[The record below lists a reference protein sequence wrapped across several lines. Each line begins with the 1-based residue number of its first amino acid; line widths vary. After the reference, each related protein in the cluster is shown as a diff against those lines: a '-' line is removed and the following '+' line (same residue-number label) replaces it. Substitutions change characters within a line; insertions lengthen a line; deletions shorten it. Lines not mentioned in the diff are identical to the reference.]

1 MSPSTAARAGVA
13 LADLPRTS
21 SASARE
27 VAAAYRDC
35 LRIARAHYENFTV
48 GSFLLPRPLRRH
60 IAALYAFA
68 RAADD
73 MADEGEATRDE
84 RLARLDA
91 WEWALEEAYRGRP
104 TEPVFVALADTAAR
118 FAIPI
123 TPFKRL
129 LRAFRSDVDFHPFA
143 TFDALRA
150 YCRDSADPVGHLV
163 LYLLG
168 YRDERRQALADRIC
182 TGLQLANFWQDV
194 AVDARN
200 GRVYVP
206 EEDLARFGVEVDDV
220 LSGRASAATRELVRF
235 EVDRTRQHLVEGL
248 ALIDLVEPRL
258 AREVRLFAGG
268 GFAILDRVASIDCD
282 VLTQRPSL
290 SRIDKLGVL
299 ARGLLPRRPG
309 SGHASLASATGMT
322 ATTTRDATAPATV
335 RPRLASGALHR
346 LDGPRLEQAYDFCRD
361 VTRQSSSNFFSAF
374 QLLAP
379 VQRRALFAVYAF
391 CRFVDDVADDATTRD
406 PQALLELWRGE
417 LAAVYDGN
425 PTRKVGVALADAVQR
440 FGLERRHFEDILRG
454 VEMDLTARRFLTF
467 EQLEEYCYLVASAV
481 GLLCIEIFGYTS
493 PAARGYAVDLGL
505 AFQLTNILR
514 DVEEDA
520 RRGRIYLP
528 LEDLKQFGVEEEE
541 LLAGRYSP
549 RLGALLAF
557 ECGRA
562 RAFYLRAHGTLPRG
576 DRRSLAVAEAM
587 CAIYERLLHR
597 IEARRFD
604 VFGRRIGLPA
614 YEKVG
619 LAAFGWARAQLAG
632 FGA

>member
-1 MSPSTAARAGVA
+1 MSPSGGAAAGA
-13 LADLPRTS
+13 TLADLPRAS

-27 VAAAYRDC
+27 VRAAYRAC
-35 LRIARAHYENFTV
+35 VQIARAHYENFTV
-48 GSFLLPRPLRRH
+48 GSFLLPRALRRH

-73 MADEGEATRDE
+73 MADEGDLGRAE

-129 LRAFRSDVDFHPFA
+129 LQAFRGDVDFRAFP
-143 TFDALRA
+143 TFGALRA
-150 YCRDSADPVGHLV
+150 YCANSADPVGHLI
-163 LYLLG
+163 LYLFG
-168 YRDERRQALADRIC
+168 HRDERRQELADRIC

-194 AVDARN
+194 SVDAQK

-206 EEDLARFGVEVDDV
+206 LDDLAHFGLTADD
-220 LSGRASAATRELVRF
+220 LLAGRWSENVRKLLRF
-235 EVDRTRQHLVEGL
+235 EVERARQHLVEGL
-248 ALIDLVEPRL
+248 ALAGLVEPRL
-258 AREVRLFAGG
+258 ARELRLFAGG
-268 GFAILDRVASIDCD
+268 GLAILKRIEDVDFD
-282 VLTQRPSL
+282 VLNERPSL
-290 SRIDKLGVL
+290 TKLDKLRIV
-299 ARGLLPRRPG
+299 ARSAAPLRVGAGSSRSTPAAGATIARPLP
-309 SGHASLASATGMT
+309 
-322 ATTTRDATAPATV
+322 
-335 RPRLASGALHR
+335 ASGALHR

-361 VTRQSSSNFFSAF
+361 VTRRSSSNFFSAF
-374 QLLAP
+374 TLLAP

-391 CRFVDDVADDATTRD
+391 CRFVDDVADDGAARD
-406 PQALLELWRGE
+406 PQALLDLWRGE
-417 LAAVYDGN
+417 LASVYAGT
-425 PTRKVGVALADAVQR
+425 PTRKVGVALADAVLR

-454 VEMDLTARRFLTF
+454 VEMDLTARRYRTF

-481 GLLCIEIFGYTS
+481 GLLCIEIFGYSS
-493 PAARGYAVDLGL
+493 PAARSYAVDLGL

-528 LEDLKQFGVEEEE
+528 LEDLKQFGVAEEE
-541 LLAGRYSP
+541 LLSGRYSP

-562 RAFYLRAHGTLPRG
+562 RAFYLRAHGTLPAE

-604 VFGRRIGLPA
+604 VFGRRIALPA
-614 YEKVG
+614 YEKVS
-619 LAAFGWARAQLAG
+619 LASFGWARAQLAG
-632 FGA
+632 FAG

>member
-1 MSPSTAARAGVA
+1 MSPSAVAVAGAASAA
-13 LADLPRTS
+13 LPRNP
-21 SASARE
+21 AVRPRE
-27 VAAAYRDC
+27 LAAAYREC
-35 LRIARAHYENFTV
+35 VRVARSHDENFTV
-48 GSFLLPRPLRRH
+48 GSFLLPRALRRH
-60 IAALYAFA
+60 VAALYAFA

-73 MADEGEATRDE
+73 MADEGDLPRAE

-129 LRAFRSDVDFHPFA
+129 LRAFRSDVDFQPFA
-143 TFDALRA
+143 TFVELRG

-163 LYLLG
+163 LYLFG
-168 YRDERRQALADRIC
+168 HGDEQRQALADQVC

-194 AVDARN
+194 SVDAQK

-206 EEDLARFGVEVDDV
+206 REDLERFGVDAGDLLAGRFDDRV
-220 LSGRASAATRELVRF
+220 RALLAF
-235 EVDRTRQHLVEGL
+235 EVARAREHLVAGL
-248 ALIDLVEPRL
+248 ALADTVAPRL
-258 AREVRLFAGG
+258 AREVRMFAGG
-268 GFAILDRVASIDCD
+268 GLAILDRIEAAGHD
-282 VLTQRPSL
+282 VVTRRPSL
-290 SRIDKLGVL
+290 SRADKAGVL
-299 ARGLLPRRPG
+299 LRGLLG
-309 SGHASLASATGMT
+309 SATS
-322 ATTTRDATAPATV
+322 AAR
-335 RPRLASGALHR
+335 ASGALARRAHALRAQQPASALHR
-346 LDGPRLEQAYDFCRD
+346 LDGPRLQQAYDFCQD
-361 VTRQSSSNFFSAF
+361 VTRKSSSNFFSAF
-374 QLLAP
+374 KLLGP
-379 VQRRALFAVYAF
+379 VQRQALFAVYAF
-391 CRFVDDVADDATTRD
+391 CRFVDDAADDATSRE
-406 PQALLELWRGE
+406 PQALLDTWRCELD
-417 LAAVYDGN
+417 AVYAGA
-425 PTRKVGVALADAVQR
+425 PTRKVGVALVDAVAR

-454 VEMDLTARRFLTF
+454 VEMDLTARRYLTF

-481 GLLCIEIFGYTS
+481 GLLCIEIFGYS
-493 PAARGYAVDLGL
+493 NPAARGYAVDLGL

-528 LEDLKQFGVEEEE
+528 LEDLKHFGVDEEE

-562 RAFYLRAHGTLPRG
+562 RAFYLRAHGTLPPE

-604 VFGRRIGLPA
+604 VFGRRVALPA
-614 YEKVG
+614 YEKVS

-632 FGA
+632 LAS

>member
-1 MSPSTAARAGVA
+1 VLAPAAVASDASPT
-13 LADLPRTS
+13 LLLPRPATLRPS
-21 SASARE
+21 E
-27 VAAAYRDC
+27 IAAAYREC
-35 LRIARAHYENFTV
+35 LRVARTHYENFTV
-48 GSFLLPRPLRRH
+48 GSFLLPRALRRH
-60 IAALYAFA
+60 VAALYAFA

-73 MADEGEATRDE
+73 MADEGDLPREE
-84 RLARLDA
+84 RHARLDA

-123 TPFKRL
+123 TPFRRL
-129 LRAFRSDVDFHPFA
+129 VRAFRRDVDFQPFA
-143 TFDALRA
+143 TFAELRD

-163 LYLLG
+163 LYLFG
-168 YRDERRQALADRIC
+168 HGDEQRQELSDEVC

-194 AVDARN
+194 SVDARK

-206 EEDLARFGVEVDDV
+206 REDLERFGVTASELLAGRDDERV
-220 LSGRASAATRELVRF
+220 RALVAF
-235 EVDRTRQHLVEGL
+235 EVTRAREHLARGL
-248 ALIDLVEPRL
+248 ALVDLVQPRL
-258 AREVRLFAGG
+258 GREVRMFAGG
-268 GFAILDRVASIDCD
+268 GLAILDRIEADGFATSTRRPTLSPADKAA
-282 VLTQRPSL
+282 VLL
-290 SRIDKLGVL
+290 
-299 ARGLLPRRPG
+299 RGLVG
-309 SGHASLASATGMT
+309 SAAARARASATLARRAHAQRAGQ
-322 ATTTRDATAPATV
+322 PA
-335 RPRLASGALHR
+335 SALHR
-346 LDGPRLEQAYDFCRD
+346 LDGPRLQQAYDFCQD
-361 VTRQSSSNFFSAF
+361 VTRRSSSNFFSAF
-374 QLLAP
+374 RLLGP
-379 VQRRALFAVYAF
+379 VQRQALFAVYAF
-391 CRFVDDVADDATTRD
+391 CRFVDDAADDASARD
-406 PQALLELWRGE
+406 PQALLDLWRGE
-417 LAAVYDGN
+417 LDAVYAGR
-425 PTRKVGVALADAVQR
+425 PTRKVGVALVDAVAR

-454 VEMDLTARRFLTF
+454 VEMDLTARRYLTF

-481 GLLCIEIFGYTS
+481 GLLCIEIFGYAN

-528 LEDLKQFGVEEEE
+528 LEDLQQFGVEEEE
-541 LLAGRYSP
+541 LLAGRYTP

-562 RAFYLRAHGTLPRG
+562 RAFYLRAHGTLPAE

-604 VFGRRIGLPA
+604 VFGRRVALPA
-614 YEKVG
+614 YEKLG

-632 FGA
+632 LAP